1 MGIKDRYE
9 PILSFLYVLSL
20 VLSLFAVKIF
30 RMLFQM
36 LREAKEEAEE
46 QAKQNEEF
54 EEARKAH
61 FGALFDDFSGELI
74 KKYFYCYTD
83 FCSHW
88 FQVKIVTYFVLSHKA
103 QNQLNL
109 MFTNRFGPLG
119 RLRNG
124 F

>member
-1 MGIKDRYE
+1 MGIKDGICQYC
-9 PILSFLYVLSL
+9 LSFTCVLSL
-20 VLSLFAVKIF
+20 VVSLFAMKIDLF

-74 KKYFYCYTD
+74 KKYFYCDTD
-83 FCSHW
+83 FYSHW
-88 FQVKIVTYFVLSHKA
+88 FHLEIVTYFVLTLSHKV
-103 QNQLNL
+103 QIN
-109 MFTNRFGPLG
+109 
-119 RLRNG
+119 
-124 F
+124 